1 MPHLLTGTYYGNSKG
16 SWKLYNGVDNFTVSC
31 IMPLFRCKF
40 SKVRLS
46 PHQWRA
52 ILVFVGVGTIATG
65 YRSPCIRIYKKIYFF
80 MAKKL
85 FVGNLAYNTTDKE
98 LTDAFAQAGTV
109 ESATVITDRMSGR
122 SKGFGFV
129 EMSTD
134 EEATAAVEM
143 LNGKDLGGRAITV
156 NEARPRE

>member
-1 MPHLLTGTYYGNSKG
+1 
-16 SWKLYNGVDNFTVSC
+16 
-31 IMPLFRCKF
+31 
-40 SKVRLS
+40 
-46 PHQWRA
+46 
-52 ILVFVGVGTIATG
+52 
-65 YRSPCIRIYKKIYFF
+65 

-156 NEARPRE
+156 NEARPREERPRRDNWGAN